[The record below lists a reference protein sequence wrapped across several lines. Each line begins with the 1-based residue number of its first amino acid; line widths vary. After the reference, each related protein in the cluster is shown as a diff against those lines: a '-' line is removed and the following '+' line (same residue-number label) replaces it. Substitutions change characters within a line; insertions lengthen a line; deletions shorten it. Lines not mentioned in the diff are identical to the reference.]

1 MSRIGKVPVAIPA
14 GVNVEIKDG
23 ILTVTGK
30 KGALSRP
37 IPDQVTVE
45 VRDGHAVVALRPGG
59 ESARNLYG
67 LYRTLVANM
76 VKGVAEGFT
85 KTLEIVGV
93 GYKAEIK
100 QNAIQMALG
109 YSHPVIFPLPKGIS
123 AQVEA
128 NTVIKVSG
136 ADKELVGLIA
146 AKIRS
151 LRRPDVYKQKGIRY
165 RGERLLKKVGKAA
178 GK

>member
-14 GVNVEIKDG
+14 GVTVEVKDG
-23 ILTVTGK
+23 ILSVTGK
-30 KGALSRP
+30 KGTLSRP
-37 IPDQVTVE
+37 IPGNVMVE

-76 VKGVAEGFT
+76 VKGVVEGFT

-93 GYKAEIK
+93 GYKAEVK
-100 QNAIQMALG
+100 MNAIQMALG
-109 YSHPVIFPLPKGIS
+109 YSHPVVFPLPKGIS
-123 AQVEA
+123 AEVEA

-136 ADKELVGLIA
+136 ADKELVGLTA

-151 LRRPDVYKQKGIRY
+151 LRQPDVYKQKGIRY
-165 RGERLLKKVGKAA
+165 RGERLLKKAGKAA

>member
-14 GVNVEIKDG
+14 GVTVEIKDG

-37 IPDQVTVE
+37 IPDKVTVE
-45 VRDGHAVVALRPGG
+45 VRDGHAVVALQPGA

-93 GYKAEIK
+93 GYKAEVK
-100 QNAIQMALG
+100 QDAIQMALG

>member
-1 MSRIGKVPVAIPA
+1 MSRIGKVPVAIPV
-14 GVNVEIKDG
+14 GVTVEVKDG
-23 ILTVTGK
+23 ILSVTGK
-30 KGALSRP
+30 KGTLSRP
-37 IPDQVTVE
+37 IPGNVMVE

-76 VKGVAEGFT
+76 VKGVVEGFT

-93 GYKAEIK
+93 GYKAEVK
-100 QNAIQMALG
+100 MNAIQMALG
-109 YSHPVIFPLPKGIS
+109 YSHPVVFPLPKGIS
-123 AQVEA
+123 AEVEA

-136 ADKELVGLIA
+136 ADKELVGLTA

-151 LRRPDVYKQKGIRY
+151 LRQPDVYKQKGIRY
-165 RGERLLKKVGKAA
+165 RGERLLKKAGKAA

>member
-14 GVNVEIKDG
+14 GVTVEVKDG
-23 ILTVTGK
+23 ILSVTGK
-30 KGALSRP
+30 KGTLSRP
-37 IPDQVTVE
+37 IPGNVMVE
-45 VRDGHAVVALRPGG
+45 VKDGRAVVALRPGG

-76 VKGVAEGFT
+76 VKGVVEGFT

-93 GYKAEIK
+93 GYKAEVK
-100 QNAIQMALG
+100 KNAIQMALG
-109 YSHPVIFPLPKGIS
+109 YSHPVVFPLPKGIS
-123 AQVEA
+123 AEVEA

-136 ADKELVGLIA
+136 ADKELVGLTA

-151 LRRPDVYKQKGIRY
+151 LRQPDVYKQKGIRY
-165 RGERLLKKVGKAA
+165 RGERLLKKAGKAA

>member
-14 GVNVEIKDG
+14 GVTVEVKDG
-23 ILTVTGK
+23 ILSVTGK
-30 KGALSRP
+30 KGTLSRP
-37 IPDQVTVE
+37 IPGNVMVE

-76 VKGVAEGFT
+76 VKGVVEGFT

-93 GYKAEIK
+93 GYKAEVK
-100 QNAIQMALG
+100 KNAIQMALG
-109 YSHPVIFPLPKGIS
+109 YSHPVVFPLPKGIS
-123 AQVEA
+123 AEVEA

-136 ADKELVGLIA
+136 ADKELVGLTA

-151 LRRPDVYKQKGIRY
+151 LRQPDVYKQKGIRY
-165 RGERLLKKVGKAA
+165 RGERLLKKAGKAA

>member
-14 GVNVEIKDG
+14 GVKVEIREG
-23 ILTVTGK
+23 ILSVTGK
-30 KGALSRP
+30 KGTLSRP
-37 IPDQVTVE
+37 IPHPVKVE
-45 VRDGHAVVALRPGG
+45 VKDGVAVVTLHEGG
-59 ESARNLYG
+59 EAHRNLYG

-76 VKGVAEGFT
+76 VRGVSEGFV

-93 GYKAEIK
+93 GYKAEVK
-100 QNAIQMALG
+100 QNALQMALG
-109 YSHPVIFPLPKGIS
+109 YSHPVVFPLPKGIT
-123 AQVEA
+123 AEVEA

-136 ADKELVGLIA
+136 ADKELVGLTA

-151 LRRPDVYKQKGIRY
+151 LRQPDVYKQKGIRY

>member
-14 GVNVEIKDG
+14 GVKVEIQG
-23 ILTVTGK
+23 GTISVTGK
-30 KGALSRP
+30 KGTLSRP
-37 IPDQVTVE
+37 IPDKVTVE

-59 ESARNLYG
+59 EDARNLYG

-76 VKGVAEGFT
+76 VRGVEEGFT

-93 GYKAEIK
+93 GYKAEVK
-100 QNAIQMALG
+100 KDSLQMALG
-109 YSHPVIFPLPKGIS
+109 YSHPVIFPIPKGIS
-123 AQVEA
+123 AEVEA

-136 ADKELVGLIA
+136 ADKELVGLTA
-146 AKIRS
+146 AKIRAF
-151 LRRPDVYKQKGIRY
+151 RRPDVYKQKGIRY

>member
-14 GVNVEIKDG
+14 GVTVEVKDG
-23 ILTVTGK
+23 ILSVTGK
-30 KGALSRP
+30 KGTLSRP
-37 IPDQVTVE
+37 IPGNVMVE
-45 VRDGHAVVALRPGG
+45 VKDGHAVVALRPGG

-76 VKGVAEGFT
+76 VKGVVEGFT

-93 GYKAEIK
+93 GYKAEVK
-100 QNAIQMALG
+100 KNAIQMALG
-109 YSHPVIFPLPKGIS
+109 YSHPVVFPLPKGIS
-123 AQVEA
+123 AEVEA

-136 ADKELVGLIA
+136 ADKELVGLTA

-151 LRRPDVYKQKGIRY
+151 LRQPDVYKQKGIRY
-165 RGERLLKKVGKAA
+165 RGERLLKKAGKAA

>member
-14 GVNVEIKDG
+14 GVTVEIKDG

-37 IPDQVTVE
+37 IPDKVTVE
-45 VRDGHAVVALRPGG
+45 VRDGHAVVALQPGG

-93 GYKAEIK
+93 GYKAEVK
-100 QNAIQMALG
+100 QDAIQMALG

>member
-14 GVNVEIKDG
+14 GVTVEIKDG
-23 ILTVTGK
+23 ILSVTGK
-30 KGALSRP
+30 KGTLTRP
-37 IPDQVTVE
+37 VPDQVNVE
-45 VRDGHAVVALRPGG
+45 IREGVAIVTLRPGE

-67 LYRTLVANM
+67 LYRTLLANM

-100 QNAIQMALG
+100 QNALQMALG
-109 YSHPVIFPLPKGIS
+109 YSHPVIFPLPKGVS
-123 AQVEA
+123 AEVEA

-136 ADKELVGLIA
+136 ADKELVGLTA

-151 LRRPDVYKQKGIRY
+151 FRRPDVYKQKGIRY

>member
-14 GVNVEIKDG
+14 GVTVEAKGG
-23 ILTVTGK
+23 ILSVKGK
-30 KGALSRP
+30 NGTLSRR
-37 IPDQVTVE
+37 IPDKVIVE
-45 VRDGHAVVALRPGG
+45 VKDGHAVVGLRPGG
-59 ESARNLYG
+59 EDARNLYG

-76 VKGVAEGFT
+76 VKGVSEGFT

-93 GYKAEIK
+93 GYKAEVK
-100 QNAIQMALG
+100 KNSLQMALG

-123 AQVEA
+123 AEVEA

-136 ADKELVGLIA
+136 ADKELVGLTA

-151 LRRPDVYKQKGIRY
+151 CRRPDVYKQKGIRY

>member
-14 GVNVEIKDG
+14 GVTVEIKDG

-30 KGALSRP
+30 NGALSRP
-37 IPDQVTVE
+37 IPDKVTIE
-45 VRDGHAVVALRPGG
+45 VRDRHAVVALQPGG

-93 GYKAEIK
+93 GYKAEVK
-100 QNAIQMALG
+100 KDSIQMALG
-109 YSHPVIFPLPKGIS
+109 YSHPVIFPLPEGIR

-136 ADKELVGLIA
+136 ADKELVGLTA
-146 AKIRS
+146 AKIRE

>member
-14 GVNVEIKDG
+14 GVTVEIKDR
-23 ILTVTGK
+23 ILSVTGK
-30 KGALSRP
+30 KGTLARP
-37 IPDQVTVE
+37 VPDPVNVE
-45 VRDGHAVVALRPGG
+45 VRDGLAIVSLRPGR
-59 ESARNLYG
+59 EDARNLYG

-100 QNAIQMALG
+100 QNALQMALG
-109 YSHPVIFPLPKGIS
+109 YSHPVIFPLPKGVS
-123 AQVEA
+123 AEVEA

-136 ADKELVGLIA
+136 ADKELVGLTA

-151 LRRPDVYKQKGIRY
+151 FRRPDVYKQKGIRY

>member
-1 MSRIGKVPVAIPA
+1 MSRIGKVPVAIPV
-14 GVNVEIKDG
+14 GVTVEVKDG
-23 ILTVTGK
+23 ILSVTGK
-30 KGALSRP
+30 KGTLSRP
-37 IPDQVTVE
+37 IPGNVMVE
-45 VRDGHAVVALRPGG
+45 VKDGHAVVALRPGG

-76 VKGVAEGFT
+76 VKGVVEGFT

-93 GYKAEIK
+93 GYKAEVK
-100 QNAIQMALG
+100 KNAIQMALG
-109 YSHPVIFPLPKGIS
+109 YSHPVVFPLPKGIS
-123 AQVEA
+123 AEVEA

-136 ADKELVGLIA
+136 ADKELVGLTA

-151 LRRPDVYKQKGIRY
+151 LRQPDVYKQKGIRY
-165 RGERLLKKVGKAA
+165 RGERLLKKAGKAA

>member
-14 GVNVEIKDG
+14 GVAVEIKDG
-23 ILTVTGK
+23 ILSVTGK
-30 KGALSRP
+30 RGTLSRP
-37 IPDQVTVE
+37 IPDPVNVE
-45 VRDGHAVVALRPGG
+45 VKEGLAIVSLRPGG

-100 QNAIQMALG
+100 QNALQMALG
-109 YSHPVIFPLPKGIS
+109 YSHPVIFPLPKGVS
-123 AQVEA
+123 AEVEA

-136 ADKELVGLIA
+136 ADKELVGLTA

-151 LRRPDVYKQKGIRY
+151 FRKPDVYKQKGIRY